1 MQFNLADLFEAVVD
15 TVPDRI
21 ALVAGDERVSFAD
34 LDARANRAAKL
45 LRARGVQAGQH
56 VGLHLF
62 NGAPF
67 VELMIACF
75 KLRAVPINLN
85 YRYVPAELRYLVDNA
100 DLVAV
105 ATQQELSPVLFE
117 ALEGNEAVHTAVVVM
132 DDSGVDLS
140 GFDAVDYAAGT
151 ADYGTERDF
160 EPRSGDDLYIVYTG
174 GTTGMPR
181 GVMWRHEDVFFAAL
195 QGGNPGDDPIER
207 PEDIGPNVLD
217 RDPMVIHPAA
227 PLIHGAA
234 QFSFWIASMTGGKV
248 VFVPGRSFDAAESWR
263 LMVREEVGVVNVVG
277 DAMARPLAECP
288 GDFDISNLYCVAS
301 AGAILSKSVKA
312 ALEAR
317 LPDCMVINSFGASE
331 VGHQGTAMYDDDDE
345 GARPRFFMKPGT
357 AIVGP
362 DHRPVPIG
370 TRGYIARTGRIP
382 LGYYND
388 PEKTAR
394 TFKMVDGQRW
404 VVPGDMGIAD
414 EDGFVDLLG
423 RGAVCINTGGEKVFP
438 EEVEEALKGHEAVMD
453 ALVVGIPDPKWQE
466 RVGAVV
472 QLRPGMTASR
482 ESIDAFCRTRVA
494 GYKAPRAYQ
503 FVELIARH
511 PSGKPDYRWAR
522 EVAIAGE
529 SEGA

>member
-1 MQFNLADLFEAVVD
+1 MQFNLADLFETVVD
-15 TVPDRI
+15 TVPERI
-21 ALVAGDERVSFAD
+21 ALVSGDERVSFAD
-34 LDARANRAAKL
+34 LDARATRAAKL
-45 LRARGVQAGQH
+45 LRERGVKAGQH
-56 VGLHLF
+56 VGLHLY
-62 NGAPF
+62 NGCAF

-85 YRYVPAELRYLVDNA
+85 YRYVPAELAYLVGNA

-105 ATQQELSPVLFE
+105 ATQQELAPVMFE
-117 ALEGNEAVHTAVVVM
+117 ALQSGDSVHTTLVVA
-132 DDSGVDLS
+132 DDSGVDVS
-140 GFDAVDYAAGT
+140 GHDAI
-151 ADYGTERDF
+151 DYGAATLDYSADRDF
-160 EPRSGDDLYIVYTG
+160 EPRSGDDLYVVYTG

-207 PEDIGPNVLD
+207 PEDLGPNVLD

-234 QFSFWIASMTGGKV
+234 QFSFWIASLTGGKV
-248 VFVPGRSFDAAESWR
+248 VFVPGRSFIASESWR
-263 LMVREEVGVVNVVG
+263 LMEREQVGVVNVVG

-288 GDFDISNLYCVAS
+288 GDFDTSHLYCVAS

-312 ALEAR
+312 TLEAR
-317 LPDCMVINSFGASE
+317 LPDCMILNNFGASE

-345 GARPRFFMKPGT
+345 DARPRFFMKPGT
-357 AIVGP
+357 AILGP
-362 DHRPVPIG
+362 DYKPVPVG

-388 PEKTAR
+388 PAKTAR
-394 TFKMVDGQRW
+394 TFKMIDGERW
-404 VVPGDMGIAD
+404 VIPGDMGIAD

-453 ALVVGIPDPKWQE
+453 CLVVGIPDSKWQE
-466 RVGAVV
+466 RVGAVI
-472 QLRPGMTASR
+472 QLRDGVDASV
-482 ESIDAFCRTRVA
+482 ESIDAFCRTKVA
-494 GYKAPRAYQ
+494 GYKAPRAYH
-503 FVELIARH
+503 FVEAIARH

-522 EVAIAGE
+522 DLAVARE
-529 SEGA
+529 SAS